1 MFLLDTKNVNLGIS
15 LYLNRI
21 SVFCLKTSLYI
32 QIGISD
38 ALLSIWSYIPNLR
51 QSHAMYKYDAID
63 QTLVDQR
70 VAQFRDQVAR
80 RINGTLAEEEFRPL
94 RLQNGLYH
102 QRHAYMLRVAI
113 PYGLLSAKQLRTLAL
128 IAEKYDRG
136 YGHFTTRQN
145 IQFNWIELEQT
156 PDILAELAK
165 VEMHAIQTSGNCIRN
180 ITSDAFAGV
189 AGDEYIDPRPV
200 CELLRQW
207 STLHPEFAHLP
218 RKFKFAINGA
228 KEDRT
233 VLLCHDVGI
242 ELKKNAQGELVA
254 DIYAGGGMGRTPI
267 LGQLIKQD
275 LSWQVLP
282 SYLTALLRV
291 YNRFGRRDNLY
302 KARIKILVK
311 ALGPEEFARQ
321 VEGEWTHIKNGDDNF
336 TQAEWER
343 VAKHFTK
350 PAYQQLSALSE
361 QQIVAGAP
369 ETERSAFTRW
379 LERNVKPHQVAGY
392 ASVILSLKPHGTVA
406 PGDATV
412 AQMNAIADLSDQ
424 YSFGELRVTHEQNLV
439 LADVEQSKLLELW
452 QATKQQHVA
461 LPNIGLLTDIIAC
474 PGGDFCS
481 LANAKSLPIAKAI
494 QERFDN
500 LDYLF
505 DLGDI
510 SLNISG
516 CINSCGHHHV
526 GNIGVLG
533 VDKDGEEWYQITLGG
548 EQGNTAAIGKVIGP
562 SFYADEIP
570 DVITNI
576 INTYTEQRTDDESF
590 IDAYRRIGVT
600 PFKEAA
606 YKNAKKKDKAV
617 DQKESAAS

>member
-1 MFLLDTKNVNLGIS
+1 
-15 LYLNRI
+15 
-21 SVFCLKTSLYI
+21 
-32 QIGISD
+32 
-38 ALLSIWSYIPNLR
+38 
-51 QSHAMYKYDAID
+51 MYKYDAID

-80 RINGTLAEEEFRPL
+80 RLDGSLAEEEFRPL

-113 PYGLLSAKQLRTLAL
+113 PYGLFSSKQLRTLAL
-128 IAEKYDRG
+128 ISEKYDRG

-145 IQFNWIELEQT
+145 IQYNWVTLEDT

-189 AGDEYIDPRPV
+189 AGDEYVDTRPI

-218 RKFKFAINGA
+218 RKFKFAVNGA

-242 ELKKNAQGELVA
+242 ELKKSSASELTA

-267 LGQLIKQD
+267 LGSLIKRD
-275 LSWQVLP
+275 LPWNVLP

-321 VEGEWTHIKNGDDNF
+321 VEGEWDHIKNSDDNF
-336 TQAEWER
+336 TQAEWDR
-343 VAKHFTK
+343 VAQHFTK
-350 PAYQQLSALSE
+350 PAYKALPALSNE
-361 QQIVAGAP
+361 QVINLA
-369 ETERSAFTRW
+369 TEVEKAAFARW
-379 LERNVKPHQVAGY
+379 LERNVKPHQISGY

-406 PGDATV
+406 PGDATT
-412 AQMNAIADLSDQ
+412 AQMYAIADLADH
-424 YSFGELRVTHEQNLV
+424 YSFGELRATHEQNLV
-439 LADVEQSKLLELW
+439 LADVEQSKLYELW
-452 QATKQQHVA
+452 QEAKKQKVS

-494 QERFDN
+494 QERFDD

-548 EQGNTAAIGKVIGP
+548 EQGNDAAIGKVIGP

-570 DVITNI
+570 DVITNV
-576 INTYTEQRTDDESF
+576 INTYVAQRNSDEPF
-590 IDAYRRIGVT
+590 IETYRRVGVT
-600 PFKEAA
+600 PFKDAA
-606 YKNAKKKDKAV
+606 YKNAKKNEKVEKVIDGGTA
-617 DQKESAAS
+617 

>member
-1 MFLLDTKNVNLGIS
+1 
-15 LYLNRI
+15 
-21 SVFCLKTSLYI
+21 
-32 QIGISD
+32 
-38 ALLSIWSYIPNLR
+38 
-51 QSHAMYKYDAID
+51 MYKYDTID

-80 RINGTLAEEEFRPL
+80 RLNSTLAEEEFRPL

-145 IQFNWIELEQT
+145 IQYNWVELEKT

-189 AGDEYIDPRPV
+189 AADEYIDPRPI

-242 ELKKNAQGELVA
+242 ELKKNPIGELVA

-267 LGQLIKQD
+267 LGSLIKQD
-275 LSWQVLP
+275 LPWEVLP

-311 ALGPEEFARQ
+311 ALGSEEFARQ
-321 VEGEWTHIKNGDDNF
+321 VEGEWIHIKNGDDNF
-336 TQAEWER
+336 TQAEWDR
-343 VAKHFTK
+343 VAQHFTK
-350 PAYQQLSALSE
+350 PAYKQLSKLTSE
-361 QQIVAGAP
+361 QVIAITP
-369 ETERSAFTRW
+369 ESERSAFSRW
-379 LERNVKPHQVAGY
+379 LERNVKPHQVPGY

-406 PGDATV
+406 PGDATT

-452 QATKQQHVA
+452 QAAKQQHVA

-494 QERFDN
+494 QERFNN

-548 EQGNTAAIGKVIGP
+548 EQGNDATIGKVIGP

-570 DVITNI
+570 DVITNV
-576 INTYTEQRTDDESF
+576 INTYVEHRTDDESF

-606 YKNAKKKDKAV
+606 YKNAQKKDKAV

>member
-1 MFLLDTKNVNLGIS
+1 
-15 LYLNRI
+15 
-21 SVFCLKTSLYI
+21 
-32 QIGISD
+32 
-38 ALLSIWSYIPNLR
+38 
-51 QSHAMYKYDAID
+51 MYKYDAID
-63 QTLVDQR
+63 QTLVNQR
-70 VAQFRDQVAR
+70 VTQFRDQVIR
-80 RINGTLAEEEFRPL
+80 RLDGTLPEEEFRPL

-113 PYGLLSAKQLRTLAL
+113 PYGLLSSEQLRTLAN
-128 IAEKYDRG
+128 IANKYDRG

-145 IQFNWIELEQT
+145 IQYNWVELEET
-156 PDILAELAK
+156 PNILADLAK
-165 VEMHAIQTSGNCIRN
+165 VQMHAIQTSGNCIRN
-180 ITSDAFAGV
+180 ITSDPFAGV
-189 AGDEYIDPRPV
+189 AGDEYVDPRPV

-242 ELKKNAQGELVA
+242 ELKKNPQGELIA

-267 LGQLIKQD
+267 LGQLIKQA
-275 LSWQVLP
+275 LPWQLLP

-321 VEGEWTHIKNGDDNF
+321 VEGEWIHIAKGDDNF
-336 TQAEWER
+336 IQSEWDR
-343 VAKHFTK
+343 VAQYFTK
-350 PAYQQLSALSE
+350 PDYKDLPAISNDELNSKFAAELN
-361 QQIVAGAP
+361 AN
-369 ETERSAFTRW
+369 ERIAFTRW
-379 LERNVKPHQVAGY
+379 LERNIRTHQVSGY
-392 ASVILSLKPHGTVA
+392 ASVILSLKPHGTAA
-406 PGDATV
+406 PGDATAV
-412 AQMNAIADLSDQ
+412 QMSAIADLADQ
-424 YSFGELRVTHEQNLV
+424 YSFSELRVTHEQNLV
-439 LADVEQSKLLELW
+439 LADVEQTELLNLW
-452 QATKQQHVA
+452 RAAKKQNLVI
-461 LPNIGLLTDIIAC
+461 PNIGLLTDLIAC

-494 QERFDN
+494 QERFDD
-500 LDYLF
+500 LDYLH

-548 EQGNTAAIGKVIGP
+548 DQGFDAAIGKVIGP

-576 INTYTEQRTDDESF
+576 INTYVAQRNIDESF
-590 IDAYRRIGVT
+590 IETYRRLGIT

-606 YKNAKKKDKAV
+606 YLHAKKKSKTEAIGP
-617 DQKESAAS
+617 EGIAS

>member
-1 MFLLDTKNVNLGIS
+1 M
-15 LYLNRI
+15 
-21 SVFCLKTSLYI
+21 
-32 QIGISD
+32 
-38 ALLSIWSYIPNLR
+38 
-51 QSHAMYKYDAID
+51 AMYKYDSID

-70 VAQFRDQVAR
+70 VEQFRDQVAR
-80 RINGTLAEEEFRPL
+80 RLDGSLAEEEFRPL

-113 PYGLLSAKQLRTLAL
+113 PYGLFSAKQLRTLAL
-128 IAEKYDRG
+128 ISEKYDRG

-145 IQFNWIELEQT
+145 IQYNWVTLEDT

-189 AGDEYIDPRPV
+189 AGDEYVDPRPV

-218 RKFKFAINGA
+218 RKFKFAVNGA

-242 ELKKNAQGELVA
+242 ELKKKTNNGELTNELTA

-267 LGQLIKQD
+267 LGSLIKQD
-275 LSWQVLP
+275 LPWNVLP

-291 YNRFGRRDNLY
+291 YNRFGRRDNIY

-321 VEGEWTHIKNGDDNF
+321 VEGEWLHIQNSDDNF
-336 TQAEWER
+336 TQAEWDR

-350 PAYQQLSALSE
+350 PAYKNLNALTGEKVINTASE
-361 QQIVAGAP
+361 ADK
-369 ETERSAFTRW
+369 TAFTKW
-379 LERNVKPHQVAGY
+379 LERNVRPHQVPGY
-392 ASVILSLKPHGTVA
+392 ASVILSLKPHGSVA
-406 PGDATV
+406 PGDATT
-412 AQMNAIADLSDQ
+412 AQMLAIADLADQ
-424 YSFGELRVTHEQNLV
+424 YSFGELRATHEQNLV
-439 LADVEQSKLLELW
+439 LADVEQAKLYELW
-452 QATKQQHVA
+452 KEAKKQKVA
-461 LPNIGLLTDIIAC
+461 LPNVGLLTDIIAC

-494 QERFDN
+494 QERFDD

-548 EQGNTAAIGKVIGP
+548 EQGNNASIGKVIGP

-570 DVITNI
+570 DVITNV
-576 INTYTEQRTDDESF
+576 INTYVAQRNEDESF

-606 YKNAKKKDKAV
+606 YKNAKKKEKAEV
-617 DQKESAAS
+617 SGDAL

>member
-1 MFLLDTKNVNLGIS
+1 
-15 LYLNRI
+15 
-21 SVFCLKTSLYI
+21 
-32 QIGISD
+32 
-38 ALLSIWSYIPNLR
+38 
-51 QSHAMYKYDAID
+51 MYKYDYID

-70 VAQFRDQVAR
+70 VIQFRDQVER
-80 RINGTLAEEEFRPL
+80 RLNGTLPEEEFRPL

-113 PYGLLSAKQLRTLAL
+113 PYGLLSAKQLRMLAL
-128 IAEKYDRG
+128 IADKYDRG

-145 IQFNWIELEQT
+145 IQYNWVELEQT
-156 PDILAELAK
+156 PDILADLAT

-189 AGDEYIDPRPV
+189 AADEYVDPRPI

-233 VLLCHDVGI
+233 ILLCHDVGI
-242 ELKKNAQGELVA
+242 ELKKDA
-254 DIYAGGGMGRTPI
+254 DGKLLADLYAGGGMGRTPI
-267 LGQLIKQD
+267 LGSLIKQN
-275 LSWQVLP
+275 LSWQLLP

-321 VEGEWTHIKNGDDNF
+321 VEGEWAHIANGNDNF
-336 TQAEWER
+336 TQAEWDR

-350 PAYQQLSALSE
+350 PAYKHVSSVSKEQLIE
-361 QQIVAGAP
+361 QLGSTDKAEQI
-369 ETERSAFTRW
+369 AFTRW
-379 LERNVKPHQVAGY
+379 LERNVRSHQVSGY
-392 ASVILSLKPHGTVA
+392 ASVILSLKPHGVP
-406 PGDATV
+406 PGDVTS
-412 AQMNAIADLSDQ
+412 AQMNAIADLADQ
-424 YSFGELRVTHEQNLV
+424 YSFGELRATHEQNLV
-439 LADVEQSKLLELW
+439 LADVEQAQLVELW
-452 QATKQQHVA
+452 RAAKKQNLVQ
-461 LPNIGLLTDIIAC
+461 PNIGLLTDIIAC

-494 QERFDN
+494 QERFDD
-500 LDYLF
+500 LDYLY
-505 DLGDI
+505 DLGEI
-510 SLNISG
+510 TLNISG

-533 VDKDGEEWYQITLGG
+533 VDKDGQEWYQITLGG
-548 EQGNTAAIGKVIGP
+548 EQGNDAAIGKVIGP

-570 DVITNI
+570 DVMSSI
-576 INTYTEQRTDDESF
+576 INTYVAQRHEDESF
-590 IDAYRRIGVT
+590 ISAYRRLGVT

-606 YKNAKKKDKAV
+606 YANAKKKGLA
-617 DQKESAAS
+617 DQAAIGGAAS

>member
-1 MFLLDTKNVNLGIS
+1 
-15 LYLNRI
+15 
-21 SVFCLKTSLYI
+21 
-32 QIGISD
+32 
-38 ALLSIWSYIPNLR
+38 
-51 QSHAMYKYDAID
+51 MYKYDAID

-145 IQFNWIELEQT
+145 IQFNWIELDQT

-242 ELKKNAQGELVA
+242 ELKKNAAGELIA

-267 LGQLIKQD
+267 LGSLIKQD
-275 LSWQVLP
+275 VPWQVLP

-336 TQAEWER
+336 TQAEWDR

-369 ETERSAFTRW
+369 ETERSAFARW
-379 LERNVKPHQVAGY
+379 LERNVKPHQVPGY

-452 QATKQQHVA
+452 QAAKQQHVA

-548 EQGNTAAIGKVIGP
+548 EQGNDAAIGKVIGP

-570 DVITNI
+570 DVITNV
-576 INTYTEQRTDDESF
+576 INTYITQRTDDESF

>member
-1 MFLLDTKNVNLGIS
+1 
-15 LYLNRI
+15 
-21 SVFCLKTSLYI
+21 
-32 QIGISD
+32 
-38 ALLSIWSYIPNLR
+38 
-51 QSHAMYKYDAID
+51 MYKYDAID

-80 RINGTLAEEEFRPL
+80 RLDGSLAEEEFRPL

-113 PYGLLSAKQLRTLAL
+113 PYGLFSSKQLRTLAL
-128 IAEKYDRG
+128 ISEKYDRG

-145 IQFNWIELEQT
+145 IQYNWVTLEDT

-189 AGDEYIDPRPV
+189 AGDEYVDTRPI

-218 RKFKFAINGA
+218 RKFKFAVNGA

-242 ELKKNAQGELVA
+242 ELKNNAAGQLTA

-267 LGQLIKQD
+267 LGSLIK
-275 LSWQVLP
+275 LGLPWNVLP

-321 VEGEWTHIKNGDDNF
+321 VEGEWSHIKNGDDNF
-336 TQAEWER
+336 TQAEWDR

-350 PAYQQLSALSE
+350 PAYKTLPALTNQQVINTASE
-361 QQIVAGAP
+361 ADK
-369 ETERSAFTRW
+369 TAFTRW

-406 PGDATV
+406 PGDATT
-412 AQMNAIADLSDQ
+412 AQMYSIADLADQ
-424 YSFGELRVTHEQNLV
+424 YSFGELRATHEQNLV
-439 LADVEQSKLLELW
+439 LADVEQGKLYELW
-452 QATKQQHVA
+452 QEAKKQKVA
-461 LPNIGLLTDIIAC
+461 LPNVGLLTDIIAC

-494 QERFDN
+494 QERFDD

-548 EQGNTAAIGKVIGP
+548 EQGNDAATGKVIGP

-570 DVITNI
+570 DVMTNI
-576 INTYTEQRTDDESF
+576 INTYVAERSEHESF
-590 IDAYRRIGVT
+590 IDTYRRLGVA

-606 YKNAKKKDKAV
+606 YKNAKKKEKVEKVA
-617 DQKESAAS
+617 EGGAA

>member
-1 MFLLDTKNVNLGIS
+1 
-15 LYLNRI
+15 
-21 SVFCLKTSLYI
+21 
-32 QIGISD
+32 
-38 ALLSIWSYIPNLR
+38 
-51 QSHAMYKYDAID
+51 MYKYDAID

-242 ELKKNAQGELVA
+242 ELKKNTKGELVA

-275 LSWQVLP
+275 LSWQRLP

-311 ALGPEEFARQ
+311 ALGSEEFARQ
-321 VEGEWTHIKNGDDNF
+321 VEGEWAHIKNGDDNF
-336 TQAEWER
+336 TQAEWDR

-350 PAYQQLSALSE
+350 PAYKQLSSLSQ
-361 QQIVAGAP
+361 QQIIAGAP
-369 ETERSAFTRW
+369 ETERSAFARW

-452 QATKQQHVA
+452 QAAKQQHVA
-461 LPNIGLLTDIIAC
+461 MPNIGLLTDIIAC

-548 EQGNTAAIGKVIGP
+548 EQGNHTAIGKVIGP

-570 DVITNI
+570 DVITKV
-576 INTYTEQRTDDESF
+576 INTYVEHRTDDESF
-590 IDAYRRIGVT
+590 IDSYRRIGVA
-600 PFKEAA
+600 PFKEVA
-606 YKNAKKKDKAV
+606 YKNAKKKDRAEDKT
-617 DQKESAAS
+617 ESAASSSWTSKLFVFLKMGRQA

>member
-1 MFLLDTKNVNLGIS
+1 
-15 LYLNRI
+15 
-21 SVFCLKTSLYI
+21 
-32 QIGISD
+32 
-38 ALLSIWSYIPNLR
+38 
-51 QSHAMYKYDAID
+51 MYKYDTID

-80 RINGTLAEEEFRPL
+80 RLNSTLAEEEFRPL

-145 IQFNWIELEQT
+145 IQYNWVELEQT

-189 AGDEYIDPRPV
+189 AADEYIDPRPV

-242 ELKKNAQGELVA
+242 ELKKNPIGELVA

-267 LGQLIKQD
+267 LGSLIKQD
-275 LSWQVLP
+275 LPWEVLP

-311 ALGPEEFARQ
+311 ALGSEEFARQ
-321 VEGEWTHIKNGDDNF
+321 VEGEWIHIKNGDDNF
-336 TQAEWER
+336 TQAEWDR
-343 VAKHFTK
+343 VAQHFTK
-350 PAYQQLSALSE
+350 PAYKQLSKLTSE
-361 QQIVAGAP
+361 QVIAITP
-369 ETERSAFTRW
+369 ESERSAFSRW
-379 LERNVKPHQVAGY
+379 LERNVKPHQVPGY

-406 PGDATV
+406 PGDATT

-452 QATKQQHVA
+452 QAAKQQHVA

-494 QERFDN
+494 QERFNN

-548 EQGNTAAIGKVIGP
+548 EQGNDAAIGKVIGP

-570 DVITNI
+570 DVITNV
-576 INTYTEQRTDDESF
+576 INTYVEHRTDDESF
-590 IDAYRRIGVT
+590 INVYRRIGVT

-606 YKNAKKKDKAV
+606 YKNAQKKDKAV

>member
-1 MFLLDTKNVNLGIS
+1 
-15 LYLNRI
+15 
-21 SVFCLKTSLYI
+21 
-32 QIGISD
+32 
-38 ALLSIWSYIPNLR
+38 
-51 QSHAMYKYDAID
+51 MYKYDYID
-63 QTLVDQR
+63 QTLVNER
-70 VAQFRDQVAR
+70 VAQFKDQVQR
-80 RINGTLAEEEFRPL
+80 RIDGSLPEEEFRPL

-113 PYGLLSAKQLRTLAL
+113 PYGLFNSKQLRTLAL

-145 IQFNWIELEQT
+145 IQFNWVTLEDT

-189 AGDEYIDPRPV
+189 AGDEYVDPRPI

-233 VLLCHDVGI
+233 ILLCHDVGI
-242 ELKKNAQGELVA
+242 ELKKNSHGELVA

-267 LGQLIKQD
+267 LGSLIKQA
-275 LSWQVLP
+275 LPWQLLP

-321 VEGEWTHIKNGDDNF
+321 VEGEWLHIKNGDDNF
-336 TQAEWER
+336 TQAEWDR

-350 PAYQQLSALSE
+350 PAYKSLSKLSHEALINLASE
-361 QQIVAGAP
+361 ADNTSFV
-369 ETERSAFTRW
+369 RW
-379 LERNVKPHQVAGY
+379 LERNIKDHQVPGY

-406 PGDATV
+406 PGDATTT
-412 AQMNAIADLSDQ
+412 QMRAIADLVDQ
-424 YSFGELRVTHEQNLV
+424 YSFGELRATHEQNLV
-439 LADVEQSKLLELW
+439 LADVEQAKLYELW
-452 QATKQQHVA
+452 QEAKKQKVA
-461 LPNIGLLTDIIAC
+461 LPNVGLLTDIIAC

-494 QERFDN
+494 QKRFDD

-533 VDKDGEEWYQITLGG
+533 VDKDGQEWYQITLGG
-548 EQGNTAAIGKVIGP
+548 EQGNDAAIGKVIGP

-570 DVITNI
+570 DVITKI
-576 INTYTEQRTDDESF
+576 INTYVGHRADDESF
-590 IDAYRRIGVT
+590 IQTYQRLGVT

-606 YKNAKKKDKAV
+606 YQNAKKKEKVDKTIGE
-617 DQKESAAS
+617 DAS

>member
-1 MFLLDTKNVNLGIS
+1 
-15 LYLNRI
+15 
-21 SVFCLKTSLYI
+21 
-32 QIGISD
+32 
-38 ALLSIWSYIPNLR
+38 
-51 QSHAMYKYDAID
+51 MYKYDAID
-63 QTLVDQR
+63 QALVDQR

-80 RINGTLAEEEFRPL
+80 RLNGSLAEEEFRPL

-113 PYGLLSAKQLRTLAL
+113 PYGLLNSKQLRTLAV
-128 IAEKYDRG
+128 IAQQYDRG

-145 IQFNWIELEQT
+145 IQYNWVNLEET

-189 AGDEYIDPRPV
+189 AADEYVDPRPI

-242 ELKKNAQGELVA
+242 ELKKNSAGELLA
-254 DIYAGGGMGRTPI
+254 SIYAGGGMGRTPI
-267 LGQLIKQD
+267 LGSLIKED
-275 LSWQVLP
+275 LPWQLLP

-311 ALGPEEFARQ
+311 ALGPNEFARQ
-321 VEGEWTHIKNGDDNF
+321 VEGEWIHIANGDDNF
-336 TQAEWER
+336 SQAEWDR
-343 VAKHFTK
+343 VAQHFTR
-350 PAYQQLSALSE
+350 PAYKTLNTLSTEDLLSNLPITE
-361 QQIVAGAP
+361 KVAFA
-369 ETERSAFTRW
+369 RW
-379 LERNVKPHQVAGY
+379 HERNVRAHQVPGY
-392 ASVILSLKPHGTVA
+392 ASVILSLKHHGIA
-406 PGDATV
+406 PGDASSG
-412 AQMNAIADLSDQ
+412 QMNAIADLADQ

-439 LADVEQSKLLELW
+439 LADVEQIQLFSLW
-452 QATKQQHVA
+452 QAAKKQKVA

-494 QERFDN
+494 QERFDD
-500 LDYLF
+500 LDYLY

-548 EQGNTAAIGKVIGP
+548 EQGNDAAIGKVMGP

-570 DVITNI
+570 DVMTSI
-576 INTYTEQRTDDESF
+576 INTYIGQRSHDESF
-590 IDAYRRIGVT
+590 IQTYRRLGVA

-606 YKNAKKKDKAV
+606 YSNAKAKV
-617 DQKESAAS
+617 QKQDAQGVPA

>member
-1 MFLLDTKNVNLGIS
+1 
-15 LYLNRI
+15 
-21 SVFCLKTSLYI
+21 
-32 QIGISD
+32 
-38 ALLSIWSYIPNLR
+38 
-51 QSHAMYKYDAID
+51 MYKYDHID
-63 QTLVDQR
+63 QTLVNQR
-70 VAQFRDQVAR
+70 VAQFKDQVER
-80 RINGTLAEEEFRPL
+80 RLNGTLAEEEFRPL

-113 PYGLLSAKQLRTLAL
+113 PYGLLSAKQLRTLAV
-128 IAEKYDRG
+128 ISGKYDRG

-156 PDILAELAK
+156 PKILAELAK
-165 VEMHAIQTSGNCIRN
+165 VQMHAIQTSGNCIRN

-189 AGDEYIDPRPV
+189 AADESVDTRPI

-233 VLLCHDVGI
+233 VLQCHDVGI
-242 ELKKNAQGELVA
+242 KLKKNPVINNGELTA

-267 LGQLIKQD
+267 LGSLIKQD
-275 LSWQVLP
+275 LPWQLLP

-321 VEGEWTHIKNGDDNF
+321 VESEWEHLHSQSKNSSDNF
-336 TQAEWER
+336 TPAEWER

-350 PAYQQLSALSE
+350 PAYKQLPSFSNSELVQQWQAD
-361 QQIVAGAP
+361 IDP
-369 ETERSAFTRW
+369 NERIGFVRW
-379 LERNVKPHQVAGY
+379 LERNTRSHQLSGY
-392 ASVILSLKPHGTVA
+392 ASVILSLKPHGTAA
-406 PGDATV
+406 PGDATT

-424 YSFGELRVTHEQNLV
+424 FSFGELRVTHEQNLV
-439 LADVEQSKLLELW
+439 LADVQQSELLNLW
-452 QATKQQHVA
+452 RAAKKQNLV
-461 LPNIGLLTDIIAC
+461 LPNIGLLTDLIAC

-481 LANAKSLPIAKAI
+481 LANAKSLPIAAAI
-494 QERFDN
+494 QERFDD
-500 LDYLF
+500 LDYLH

-548 EQGNTAAIGKVIGP
+548 EQGNNTAIGKVIGP
-562 SFYADEIP
+562 AFYANEIP
-570 DVITNI
+570 AVITSL
-576 INTYTEQRTDDESF
+576 INTYVEKRWADESF
-590 IDAYRRIGVT
+590 IQTYRRLGPT

-606 YKNAKKKDKAV
+606 YLHQGRRNKDKTEAFEAS
-617 DQKESAAS
+617 DISDAAKPVTAKLI

>member
-1 MFLLDTKNVNLGIS
+1 
-15 LYLNRI
+15 
-21 SVFCLKTSLYI
+21 
-32 QIGISD
+32 
-38 ALLSIWSYIPNLR
+38 
-51 QSHAMYKYDAID
+51 MYKYDAID

-145 IQFNWIELEQT
+145 IQYNWVELEQT
-156 PDILAELAK
+156 PEILAELAK

-242 ELKKNAQGELVA
+242 ELKKNTRGELIA
-254 DIYAGGGMGRTPI
+254 DLYAGGGMGRTPI
-267 LGQLIKQD
+267 LGSLIKQD
-275 LSWQVLP
+275 LPWQLLP

-311 ALGPEEFARQ
+311 ALGPQEFARQ
-321 VEGEWTHIKNGDDNF
+321 VEGEWAHLQNDDDNF
-336 TQAEWER
+336 TKAEWER

-350 PAYQQLSALSE
+350 PAYQQLSSLTNE
-361 QQIVAGAP
+361 QVIADAP
-369 ETERSAFTRW
+369 EAEQTTFARW
-379 LERNVKPHQVAGY
+379 LERNVRPHQVPGY

-406 PGDATV
+406 PGDATT
-412 AQMNAIADLSDQ
+412 AQMKAIADLSDQ

-439 LADVEQSKLLELW
+439 LADVEQSKLFELW
-452 QATKQQHVA
+452 RAAKKQNVA
-461 LPNIGLLTDIIAC
+461 LANIGLLTDIIAC

-505 DLGDI
+505 GLGDI

-533 VDKDGEEWYQITLGG
+533 VDKDGQEWYQITLGG
-548 EQGNTAAIGKVIGP
+548 EQGVDAAIGKVIGP

-576 INTYTEQRTDDESF
+576 INTYVEQRADDESF
-590 IDAYRRIGVT
+590 VQAYRRIGVA

-606 YKNAKKKDKAV
+606 YKNVQKKEKLP
-617 DQKESAAS
+617 AAAGEDAS

>member
-1 MFLLDTKNVNLGIS
+1 
-15 LYLNRI
+15 
-21 SVFCLKTSLYI
+21 
-32 QIGISD
+32 
-38 ALLSIWSYIPNLR
+38 
-51 QSHAMYKYDAID
+51 MYKYDHID

-70 VAQFRDQVAR
+70 VIQFRDQVER
-80 RINGTLAEEEFRPL
+80 RLNGTLAEEEFRPL

-113 PYGLLSAKQLRTLAL
+113 PYGLMSSKQLRTLAL
-128 IAEKYDRG
+128 IADKYDRG

-145 IQFNWIELEQT
+145 IQFNWVELEQT

-189 AGDEYIDPRPV
+189 AADEYIDPRPI

-207 STLHPEFAHLP
+207 SSLHPEFAHLP

-242 ELKKNAQGELVA
+242 ELKKNPAGELLA

-267 LGQLIKQD
+267 LGSLIRKD
-275 LSWQVLP
+275 LPWRVLP

-311 ALGPEEFARQ
+311 ALGTEEFARQ
-321 VEGEWTHIKNGDDNF
+321 VEGEWLYLHTPEKNSDDNF
-336 TQAEWER
+336 SQAEWER

-350 PAYQQLSALSE
+350 PIYQKLNALSHE
-361 QQIVAGAP
+361 AILATSPVA
-369 ETERSAFTRW
+369 ERATFARW
-379 LERNVKPHQVAGY
+379 LERNVKAHQVPGY

-406 PGDATV
+406 PGDATST
-412 AQMNAIADLSDQ
+412 QMNAIADLADQ

-452 QATKQQHVA
+452 QEAKKQFVA

-494 QERFDN
+494 QERFDD

-510 SLNISG
+510 TLNISG

-548 EQGNTAAIGKVIGP
+548 EQGNDASIGKVIGP
-562 SFYADEIP
+562 SFYANEIP
-570 DVITNI
+570 DVMTSL
-576 INTYTEQRTDDESF
+576 INTYVEQRTLGEPF
-590 IDAYRRIGVT
+590 IDTYRRLGVS

-606 YKNAKKKDKAV
+606 YRNNSKHSKDL
-617 DQKESAAS
+617 STGLTT

>member
-1 MFLLDTKNVNLGIS
+1 
-15 LYLNRI
+15 
-21 SVFCLKTSLYI
+21 
-32 QIGISD
+32 
-38 ALLSIWSYIPNLR
+38 
-51 QSHAMYKYDAID
+51 
-63 QTLVDQR
+63 
-70 VAQFRDQVAR
+70 
-80 RINGTLAEEEFRPL
+80 
-94 RLQNGLYH
+94 
-102 QRHAYMLRVAI
+102 MLRIAI
-113 PYGLLSAKQLRTLAL
+113 PYGLLSAKQLRTLAF
-128 IAEKYDRG
+128 IADKYDRG

-145 IQFNWIELEQT
+145 IQFNWVELEQT

-189 AGDEYIDPRPV
+189 AADEYIDPRPI

-242 ELKKNAQGELVA
+242 ELKKKPNSNNGELTDELTV

-267 LGQLIKQD
+267 LGSLIKQD
-275 LSWQVLP
+275 LPWQDLP
-282 SYLTALLRV
+282 SYLTTLLRV

-321 VEGEWTHIKNGDDNF
+321 VEGEWAHLHNEAKQSKDNF
-336 TQAEWER
+336 TQSEWGR

-350 PAYQQLSALSE
+350 PAYQKLTAVSNETILAT
-361 QQIVAGAP
+361 AP
-369 ETERSAFTRW
+369 ETERAPFARW
-379 LERNVKPHQVAGY
+379 LERNVKPHQVPGY
-392 ASVILSLKPHGTVA
+392 ACVILSLKPHGTVP
-406 PGDATV
+406 PGDATSP
-412 AQMNAIADLSDQ
+412 QMNAIADLADQ

-439 LADVEQSKLLELW
+439 LADVEQMQLLNLW
-452 QATKQQHVA
+452 RATKNHKLA

-494 QERFDN
+494 QERFDD

-548 EQGNTAAIGKVIGP
+548 EQGNHASIGKVIGP
-562 SFYADEIP
+562 SFCANEIP
-570 DVITNI
+570 DVMTSL
-576 INTYTEQRTDDESF
+576 INAYVEQRTGDESF
-590 IDAYRRIGVT
+590 IETYRRLGVT

-606 YKNAKKKDKAV
+606 YRNNEKHSKGVTA
-617 DQKESAAS
+617 